1 MTSPSNPPFQPLT
14 LSVEEIE
21 RALAFCRVQ
30 WAGQASLDLNEAR
43 EKLSEYNVGCALRI
57 VFEAAQAAADL
68 RQRLEEVQ
76 LHYRVTRRTVE
87 SLAPALVEARERASQ
102 AEAALGEM
110 RTMLDGF
117 QEWLRHTS
125 FSPHPAR
132 VAFAEA
138 LTELQRRRSA
148 PGQEN

>member
-14 LSVEEIE
+14 LSVDEWE
-21 RALAFCRVQ
+21 RLKWRVLH
-30 WAGQASLDLNEAR
+30 SDLFPTELVRECEAQ
-43 EKLSEYNVGCALRI
+43 
-57 VFEAAQAAADL
+57 AQAAADL
-68 RQRLEEVQ
+68 RQRLEEAQ
-76 LHYRVTRRTVE
+76 LHHRVTRRTVE

-148 PGQEN
+148 PGQEQA